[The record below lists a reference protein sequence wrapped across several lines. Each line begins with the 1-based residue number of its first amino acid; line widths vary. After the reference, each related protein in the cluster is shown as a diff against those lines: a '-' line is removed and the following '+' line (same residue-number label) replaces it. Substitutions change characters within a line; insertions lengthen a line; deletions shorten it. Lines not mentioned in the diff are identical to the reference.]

1 MIFFRLVVRR
11 MIASAFLVACVVSV
25 SWVLTASAPG
35 GRAGVGPGGFLIEEA
50 QAAPSPETRV
60 GLASWWRRASRL
72 DFGYSTRY
80 QRPAWPLVTR
90 RALNSA
96 LLSGCALAV
105 ALALGL
111 PMGLVSGA
119 GRGWLPQAIRSCSVL
134 LLSCPPLVLAMIL
147 TWLAVRNGWA
157 VGNAHA
163 EPGGALLGRQTLR
176 ALVLP
181 TLALAVPLAATLER
195 LQSRALERVMEEPW
209 LTALGARG
217 LGALATW
224 RHAWWAALPPVASVG
239 GLVAGS
245 LLSGAVAVEVITA
258 WPGLGRLTFD
268 ALVARD
274 TALVAGCAAMT
285 SLLVSAAALVS
296 DLLVAWADP
305 RARIR
310 A

>member
-1 MIFFRLVVRR
+1 MIYVRILAR
-11 MIASAFLVACVVSV
+11 RVFASALLVAGVVSV

-35 GRAGVGPGGFLIEEA
+35 RRAQVGPGGFLIEDA
-50 QAAPSPETRV
+50 QAGLAPAPQGS
-60 GLASWWRRASRL
+60 LASWWRGAVRL
-72 DFGYSTRY
+72 DFGFSTRY
-80 QRPAWPLVTR
+80 QRPVWSLVTR

-96 LLSGCALAV
+96 LLGTCALVV
-105 ALALGL
+105 ALVVGL
-111 PMGLVSGA
+111 PMGMLSGS
-119 GRGWLPQAIRSCSVL
+119 GQGWWPQAIRVCAVL
-134 LLSCPPLVLAMIL
+134 LLSCPPLVLAMVM
-147 TWLAVRNGWA
+147 TWVAVRSGWA
-157 VGNAHA
+157 IGRATA
-163 EPGGALLGRQTLR
+163 EPGGAVFTAATLR

-181 TLALAVPLAATLER
+181 TVALAVPLAATFER
-195 LQSRALERVMEEPW
+195 LQSRALERVLDEPW
-209 LTALGARG
+209 LQALAARG
-217 LGALATW
+217 LGALAIW

-285 SLLVSAAALVS
+285 SLLVSAAALAS